1 MKKINSNIIA
11 KGIIKAVLFFVV
23 MAILFYVLDKIFPVI
38 IYLVIAWLLSLLGA
52 PVKMFLQRRLKFHPA
67 LATAAVLLIYTLAA
81 LLFAGLFVP
90 LVMRQAQNL
99 SVLEDADFKSKIQ
112 TALNELE
119 QYLNAHHISLPE
131 NLNLWTWLK
140 DIDWHFVPAF
150 FQGVFGLLGDVFI
163 GVFSVLFITW
173 FLLRNPGLLG
183 HAIRRILPPHDTA
196 QFARA
201 RARIKALM
209 RHYVAGLLLQVSILF
224 VIYAFSLSI
233 IGVPDAVIIAL
244 IGALLNLVPYVGPLV
259 GLVLMISLSIT
270 SQLNDPAAA
279 FGSLKWILLMYA
291 VAQLIDN
298 FFSQPFIYSRSVQSH
313 PLEIFLVILS
323 SGYLFG
329 ILGMVI
335 AVPAYTIVK
344 ILLREFYAEYKERFF
359 SW

>member
-1 MKKINSNIIA
+1 MERINSNIIA
-11 KGIIKAVLFFVV
+11 KGIIKAVLFFLVLTV
-23 MAILFYVLDKIFPVI
+23 FVYVLDKIFPVI
-38 IYLVIAWLLSLLGA
+38 VYLVIAWLLSLLGS
-52 PVKMFLQRRLKFHPA
+52 PVKTFLQRRFKFPA
-67 LATAAVLLIYTLAA
+67 GLAAAAVLLIYTLAA
-81 LLFAGLFVP
+81 LLFVGLFVP
-90 LVMRQAQNL
+90 LVMRQAENL
-99 SVLEDADFKSKIQ
+99 SVLQSAAFKAKIE
-112 TALNELE
+112 TALGEL
-119 QYLNAHHISLPE
+119 QRYLEAHRIRLPE
-131 NLNLWTWLK
+131 NLNLWAWLK

-150 FQGVFGLLGDVFI
+150 FQGVFGLLGDLFI

-183 HAIRRILPPHDTA
+183 HAIRRILPRHDTA

-201 RARIKALM
+201 RARIKTLM
-209 RHYVAGLLLQVSILF
+209 RHYVAGLLMQVGILF
-224 VIYAFSLSI
+224 VIYALSLSL

-313 PLEIFLVILS
+313 PLEIFLVILT

-344 ILLREFYAEYKERFF
+344 ILLREFYTEYRERFF